1 MSDIGVE
8 SFRSALESWASDR
21 LARVY
26 PLDGREGREYR
37 FLSTDWFGLLQKC
50 YWQSEEL
57 VEQVVNTFLRLPSVA
72 EQPRV
77 LQVTRGVSALK
88 LTFAQ
93 GVSFLRDR
101 IDYSL
106 AIKSPPFTLADRDD
120 VPKVQSELV
129 VLRMFADRRNA
140 FTHGAHAIGAGNE
153 ECVIALTSCVSLCQ
167 SRLVVLAMRVEQ
179 FL

>member
-1 MSDIGVE
+1 MADTGVE
-8 SFRSALESWASDR
+8 SFRSALESWANDR
-21 LARVY
+21 LARVR
-26 PLDGREGREYR
+26 PLNGAEGREYR

-57 VEQVVNTFLRLPSVA
+57 VERVVNTFLRLPPVA
-72 EQPRV
+72 QQPKV
-77 LQVTRGVSALK
+77 LQVTRGVTALK

-106 AIKSPPFTLADRDD
+106 ALESPPFTLAERDG
-120 VPKVQSELV
+120 VPRVQGELV

-140 FTHGAHAIGAGNE
+140 FTHGEHSLGDGNE
-153 ECVIALTSCVSLCQ
+153 ECVIARSPAAWRCASRASLRSLCG
-167 SRLVVLAMRVEQ
+167 
-179 FL
+179 